1 MLYGFWLYS
10 QLYVYRMWGGTIPI
24 DEIEIAL
31 SYLKDIIM
39 VIDKA
44 LLDKVSEQAK
54 ASPRLRMN
62 YNFHQS
68 LEDKCHRFLNAVEPG
83 TVVPIHKHPTKD
95 ESFVILRGKVRVT
108 THNDDGTVIEEV
120 VLSQESGNY
129 GVDIPKNVWHKLES
143 LESGSVI
150 FECKEGPFV
159 PHEEEGILEVP
170 EK

>member
-1 MLYGFWLYS
+1 M
-10 QLYVYRMWGGTIPI
+10 
-24 DEIEIAL
+24 
-31 SYLKDIIM
+31 IIN
-39 VIDKA
+39 KN
-44 LLDKVSEQAK
+44 LLDQVSEQAK

-68 LEDKCHRFLNAVEPG
+68 LDDKCHRFLNAVEPG

-108 THNDDGTVIEEV
+108 THNDDGSVIEDV

-143 LESGSVI
+143 LEPGSVI

-159 PHEEEGILEVP
+159 PHEEEGILEVR

>member
-1 MLYGFWLYS
+1 M
-10 QLYVYRMWGGTIPI
+10 R
-24 DEIEIAL
+24 
-31 SYLKDIIM
+31 
-39 VIDKA
+39 VIDLT
-44 LLDKVSEQAK
+44 LLDKVSSEAK
-54 ASPRLRMN
+54 ESPRLRMN

-68 LEDKCHRFLNAVEPG
+68 LEDKCHRMLNAVEPG
-83 TVVPIHKHPTKD
+83 TVVPIHRHPTKD

-108 THNDDGTVIEEV
+108 TYNDDGSIIEDV

-159 PHEEEGILEVP
+159 PHEIDSIIEVP
-170 EK
+170 AR